1 MYQIEGETHGGPQA
15 RHMHDTEVWEEEPAP
30 DDQAAGLA
38 PQIKY
43 TALDLAWFYTICTMK
58 PSSLY

>member
-1 MYQIEGETHGGPQA
+1 MLVFKNRPNMYQIEGETHSGPQA

-38 PQIKY
+38 P
-43 TALDLAWFYTICTMK
+43 W
-58 PSSLY
+58 